1 MKRFD
6 QIVDR
11 LKVAGIFNPVAFM
24 HVENGMLPF
33 GGGRDGRRHMTPLEC
48 LEAGGEY
55 DRALEDLIT
64 NLEQRY
70 K

>member
-1 MKRFD
+1 MNRFN

-11 LKVAGIFNPVAFM
+11 LKAAGLFQPITWM

-55 DRALEDLIT
+55 DRALEDLISDIERR
-64 NLEQRY
+64 N

>member
-11 LKVAGIFNPVAFM
+11 LKAVGMNAPITWM

-33 GGGRDGRRHMTPLEC
+33 GGGRDSRRHMTPLEC